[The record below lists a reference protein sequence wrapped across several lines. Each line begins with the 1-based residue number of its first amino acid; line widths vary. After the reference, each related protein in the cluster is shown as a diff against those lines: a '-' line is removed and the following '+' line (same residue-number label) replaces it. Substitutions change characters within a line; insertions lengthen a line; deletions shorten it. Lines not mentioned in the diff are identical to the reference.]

1 MFLRYATTVLT
12 LVFGAN
18 GTTVGLDSDTQL
30 RIDARNDAKRDA
42 KSNFKRLNWFFSG
55 VGIGAVGC
63 VLGLIGG
70 CAAGEKIDPSTGASG
85 PGYYLPDIS
94 AGMLIGSVVGP
105 IVAVLV
111 PIFGLVRLP
120 VEAASVQLVEK
131 LPEYVE
137 SYISTYKT
145 EIRNLRRKWAI
156 GGAAVGCGLLIMS
169 GCVMIW
175 QILR

>member
-1 MFLRYATTVLT
+1 MFLRYVTTILT
-12 LVFGAN
+12 LISGVN
-18 GTTVGLDSDTQL
+18 GRTVELDSDKQL

-42 KSNFKRLNWFFSG
+42 KSNFKRLSWFFSG

-70 CAAGEKIDPSTGASG
+70 CAAGEMIDPSTGGGG

-94 AGMLIGSVVGP
+94 IGALIGGVVGP

-111 PIFGLVRLP
+111 PILVLVRLP
-120 VEAASVQLVEK
+120 VGAASVEFVEK

-145 EIRNLRRKWAI
+145 EIQSLRRKWAI
-156 GGAAVGCGLLIMS
+156 GGAAVGCVLLITS
-169 GCVMIW
+169 ICVMIW